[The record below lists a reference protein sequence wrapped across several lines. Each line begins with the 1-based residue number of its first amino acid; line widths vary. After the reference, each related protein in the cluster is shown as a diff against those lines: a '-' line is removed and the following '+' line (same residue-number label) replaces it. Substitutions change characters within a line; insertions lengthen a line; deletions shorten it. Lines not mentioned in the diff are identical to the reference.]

1 MFEKLTSNQRLILAV
16 AISFVFF
23 IGYGYLFPQK
33 DIKTTHNTIKQ
44 SSETKNKSLFS
55 EAKSLVTQVT
65 HSKSKTVHVTPSK
78 SDTLVVV
85 KSKRFVLKIDTLGRI
100 SSMVLLAKKYIT
112 KNGKPTQL
120 IEKNGEKPLI
130 LRFDNAALNKQ
141 AKTIAYESSVHEI
154 DLQKEAQTVTLIQKL
169 PSLTVTKKITFYSN
183 GHYSVHVALSKDAK
197 YSIGL
202 GQRPIA
208 ADSKMM
214 TVEGA
219 MIYYGDGKNKIFE
232 DGDVKVKHIF
242 HNVHFVSAF
251 DQYFADIFYNINKD
265 SIVTVEPG
273 LKNNP
278 LVYISGSQH
287 MTLQGYLG
295 SKNYETLKSLNPLL
309 VNTIEYGWFTFAAR
323 PLFIV
328 LAWLYSIFGNWGW
341 AIVALTILVR
351 LVLYPLTYKGM
362 VSMQKM
368 KLVAPKVKAL
378 QAKYKGDA
386 QRVNAA
392 VMQEY
397 KKHGVNPLGGCLPM
411 VLQIPIFYAMY
422 RLIFNT
428 PELQGAPWILWVH
441 NLGQM
446 DHYYIL
452 PILMGATMF
461 FQQHITPNNFT
472 DPLQAKVFKYI
483 PVIFTFF
490 FITFPAGLVLY
501 WLTNNL
507 ASIAQQYIVNR
518 KFATLKQPDD
528 EQPVEKLK

>member
-16 AISFVFF
+16 AVSFVFF
-23 IGYGYLFPQK
+23 VGYGYLFPQK
-33 DIKTTHNTIKQ
+33 DIKTLHHSAKQ
-44 SSETKNKSLFS
+44 SSQTKNTGLIS
-55 EAKSLVTQVT
+55 EAKALVE
-65 HSKSKTVHVTPSK
+65 SDKSKAVHVTPSK

-85 KSKRFVLKIDTLGRI
+85 KSKRYILKIDTLGRI
-100 SSMVLLAKKYIT
+100 SSMVLLAKKYKT
-112 KNGKPTQL
+112 KNGKQTQL
-120 IEKNGEKPLI
+120 IEPNGEKPMV
-130 LRFDNAALNKQ
+130 LRFDNASLNKQ
-141 AKTIAYESSVHEI
+141 AITTAYESSVHEMNVGS
-154 DLQKEAQTVTLIQKL
+154 APQTVTLIQKL
-169 PSLTVTKKITFYSN
+169 PSLTVVKKITFYSN
-183 GHYSVHVALSKDAK
+183 GHYSVNVSMSKDVK

-202 GQRPIA
+202 GQRPMVK
-208 ADSKMM
+208 SKMM
-214 TVEGA
+214 TVEGT

-232 DGDVKVKHIF
+232 DGDVKVKHVF
-242 HNVHFVSAF
+242 HDVHFVSAF
-251 DQYFADIFYNINKD
+251 DQYFGDIFYNINKD
-265 SIVTVEPG
+265 AAVTVEPG

-278 LVYISGSQH
+278 LVYISGSKD

-295 SKNYETLKSLNPLL
+295 PKNYETLKSLNPILI
-309 VNTIEYGWFTFAAR
+309 NTIEYGWFTFAAR
-323 PLFIV
+323 PLFLV

-351 LVLYPLTYKGM
+351 IVLYPLTYKGM

-411 VLQIPIFYAMY
+411 ILQIPIFYAMY

-518 KFATLKQPDD
+518 KFSTIKQPDD
-528 EQPVEKLK
+528 EQSAEKLK

>member
-23 IGYGYLFPQK
+23 IGYGYLFPHK
-33 DIKTTHNTIKQ
+33 EIKTVHNTAKQ
-44 SSETKNKSLFS
+44 SPQTKHTSLFS
-55 EAKSLVTQVT
+55 EAKALVTSSS
-65 HSKSKTVHVTPSK
+65 SKKVHVTPSK

-85 KSKRFVLKIDTLGRI
+85 KSKRYILKIDTLGRI

-112 KNGKPTQL
+112 KKGNPTQL
-120 IEKNGEKPLI
+120 IEQNGEKPLI
-130 LRFDNAALNKQ
+130 IRFDKAALNKQ
-141 AKTIAYESSVHEI
+141 ARKIAYEATAHEI
-154 DLQKEAQTVTLIQKL
+154 NVKNGAKSVTLIQKL

-183 GHYSVHVALSKDAK
+183 GHYSVDVALSKDVK

-202 GQRPIA
+202 GQRPMVKA
-208 ADSKMM
+208 KMM

-232 DGDVKVKHIF
+232 DGDAKVKHIF
-242 HNVHFVSAF
+242 HDVHFVSAF
-251 DQYFADIFYNINKD
+251 DQYFGDIFYNINKNA
-265 SIVTVEPG
+265 IVTVEPG

-278 LVYISGSQH
+278 LVYISGSKKMQ
-287 MTLQGYLG
+287 LQGYLG
-295 SKNYETLKSLNPLL
+295 PKNYETLKSLNPLL

-323 PLFIV
+323 PLFLV

-341 AIVALTILVR
+341 AIVALTVLVR

-507 ASIAQQYIVNR
+507 ASIAQQYMVNR

-528 EQPVEKLK
+528 EQSVEKLK